1 MLTSFYHDDV
11 KLWNFLFY
19 GRRTPLKCTSRK
31 IRNILQIEQDGVK
44 VIKYKTALI
53 LILRYILAAI
63 VTCDQAI
70 FFFFWRG
77 VRRFFFFFGGGKFP
91 PAQKKKK
98 SPDRR
103 LLPSLP
109 WLPIK
114 FPIINSGIG
123 VHGDRTDRSRIM
135 SAFA

>member
-44 VIKYKTALI
+44 AIKYKTALI
-53 LILRYILAAI
+53 PILRYILAAI

-70 FFFFWRG
+70 FFFG
-77 VRRFFFFFGGGKFP
+77 EGKFP
-91 PAQKKKK
+91 PAKKKK
-98 SPDRR
+98 ITWLQVTAIAAMD
-103 LLPSLP
+103 

-114 FPIINSGIG
+114 FPIINSGIN
-123 VHGDRTDRSRIM
+123 VHGDRTYRSRIM

>member
-1 MLTSFYHDDV
+1 M

-19 GRRTPLKCTSRK
+19 GRRTPLKWTSRK

-44 VIKYKTALI
+44 AIKYKTALI
-53 LILRYILAAI
+53 PILRYILAAI

-70 FFFFWRG
+70 FF
-77 VRRFFFFFGGGKFP
+77 GGGRGNFP
-91 PAQKKKK
+91 PPKKKTKK

-109 WLPIK
+109 W
-114 FPIINSGIG
+114 IG
-123 VHGDRTDRSRIM
+123 CLLSFLLLTAVLTYTVIGRI
-135 SAFA
+135 ARG

>member
-1 MLTSFYHDDV
+1 M

-77 VRRFFFFFGGGKFP
+77 EISPRP
-91 PAQKKKK
+91 KKKNHLIAGYCH
-98 SPDRR
+98 RCHGC
-103 LLPSLP
+103 LLSFL
-109 WLPIK
+109 LLTAVLAYTV
-114 FPIINSGIG
+114 IG
-123 VHGDRTDRSRIM
+123 RI
-135 SAFA
+135 ARG

>member
-1 MLTSFYHDDV
+1 M
-11 KLWNFLFY
+11 KLSNFLVY
-19 GRRTPLKCTSRK
+19 GRRTPLKCTSRRV
-31 IRNILQIEQDGVK
+31 RNILQIEQDGVK
-44 VIKYKTALI
+44 AIKYKTAQI
-53 LILRYILAAI
+53 PILRYILAAI

-70 FFFFWRG
+70 FFFFLAG
-77 VRRFFFFFGGGKFP
+77 GQAIFFFFWRGEISP
-91 PAQKKKK
+91 RQKKKK

>member
-1 MLTSFYHDDV
+1 M

-44 VIKYKTALI
+44 AIKYKTALI
-53 LILRYILAAI
+53 PILRYILAAT
-63 VTCDQAI
+63 VTCDQPIFFFFFWRGFRRI

-77 VRRFFFFFGGGKFP
+77 EIFP
-91 PAQKKKK
+91 RQKKKKK

-114 FPIINSGIG
+114 FPIINSGMG
-123 VHGDRTDRSRIM
+123 VHDDRTDRSRIM

>member
-1 MLTSFYHDDV
+1 M

-44 VIKYKTALI
+44 AIKYKTALI
-53 LILRYILAAI
+53 PILRYILAAI

-70 FFFFWRG
+70 FFFLARG
-77 VRRFFFFFGGGKFP
+77 NFP
-91 PAQKKKK
+91 PPKNKKKKK

-109 WLPIK
+109 W
-114 FPIINSGIG
+114 IG
-123 VHGDRTDRSRIM
+123 CLLSFLLLTAVLTYTVIGRI
-135 SAFA
+135 ARG

>member
-1 MLTSFYHDDV
+1 M

-44 VIKYKTALI
+44 AIKYKTALI
-53 LILRYILAAI
+53 PILRYILAAI

-77 VRRFFFFFGGGKFP
+77 EISPR
-91 PAQKKKK
+91 QKRKKK
-98 SPDRR
+98 SPDCR

-109 WLPIK
+109 W
-114 FPIINSGIG
+114 IG
-123 VHGDRTDRSRIM
+123 CLLSFLLLTAVLTYTVIGRI
-135 SAFA
+135 ARG